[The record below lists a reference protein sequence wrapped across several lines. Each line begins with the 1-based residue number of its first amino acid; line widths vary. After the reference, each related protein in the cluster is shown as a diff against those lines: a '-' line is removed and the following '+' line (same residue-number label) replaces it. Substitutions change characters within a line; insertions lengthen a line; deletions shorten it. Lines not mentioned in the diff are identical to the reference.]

1 MTTQDTQSEMQNDGF
16 EGFTETF
23 VHSLDGKKRVTIPS
37 TWRDKLGR
45 RGCVFVM
52 PDLHEPCLR
61 VFPPSEWN
69 RRLQTVR
76 RRAMSDRTAREF
88 ARELGRQ
95 SQRVEWDAQ
104 GRIRIRDELLAFAG
118 LVDQVVM
125 LGTCDTLEFW
135 APGTK
140 GAETG
145 IDQAKLRDTAAHID
159 F

>member
-1 MTTQDTQSEMQNDGF
+1 MQNAQSGNAIEAS
-16 EGFTETF
+16 EGFTETIT
-23 VHSLDGKKRVTIPS
+23 HSLDGKKRLTIPS
-37 TWRDKLGR
+37 TWREKLGPA
-45 RGCVFVM
+45 GCVFVM

-61 VFPPSEWN
+61 VFPSSEWN
-69 RRLQTVR
+69 RRLQAVR
-76 RRAMSDRTAREF
+76 DRAMSDRTAREF
-88 ARELGRQ
+88 ARELGCQ

-104 GRIRIRDELLAFAG
+104 GRIRIRDELLEFAG

-125 LGTCDTLEFW
+125 LGTCDTFEFW

-145 IDQAKLRDTAAHID
+145 IDQAKLRDTAAHIG

>member
-1 MTTQDTQSEMQNDGF
+1 MTMQDAQSGAEADAV
-16 EGFTETF
+16 EGFTETYT
-23 VHSLDGKKRVTIPS
+23 HSLDGKRRLTIPS
-37 TWRDKLGR
+37 SWREKLGPG
-45 RGCVFVM
+45 GCVFVM
-52 PDLHEPCLR
+52 PDLHETCLR

-69 RRLQTVR
+69 RRLRTVR
-76 RRAMSDRTAREF
+76 DRAMSDRTAREF

-95 SQRVEWDAQ
+95 SQRVDWDAQ
-104 GRIRIRDELLAFAG
+104 GRICVRDELLEFAG

-125 LGTCDTLEFW
+125 LGTCDTFELW

-145 IDQAKLRDTAAHID
+145 IDQAKLRDTAAHIG